1 MNNGIVL
8 NFLKKKIALK
18 LSTKDD
24 MKLKEDVEFHEPNGL
39 FFYKTTN
46 STNGDLDLGGI
57 AWYKN
62 SIHQKSGIKI
72 SFKPSLIM
80 DNNYY
85 GLQKFPQGFAF
96 ILTSNTVDNVM
107 GEKRGGLGF
116 EGINNAIAVFFDF
129 VYNADKLDKN
139 YAHFSITWNLFGP
152 IKSVCEDDKYCNLK
166 IPNFFDSQQEDYKPN
181 MQIIIELYGGKIK
194 VYFDEAIPQIDLFLP
209 EYGYIMDND
218 LVNFGVSSTMS
229 LYKGVKIEDLKLLTS
244 KIFLFKIFFLFL
256 SYSY

>member
-1 MNNGIVL
+1 MNSGIVF
-8 NFLKKKIALK
+8 NFIIKKIALK
-18 LSTKDD
+18 LSTKND
-24 MKLKEDVEFHEPNGL
+24 MKLKEDVEFQEPNGL
-39 FFYKTTN
+39 FFYKTIN

-62 SIHQKSGIKI
+62 NIQRKSGIKI
-72 SFKPSLIM
+72 SFKPSLIL

-96 ILTSNTVDNVM
+96 ILTSNTVDNVI

-129 VYNADKLDKN
+129 VNNADKLDKN
-139 YAHFSITWNLFGP
+139 YAHFSITSNLSGP
-152 IKSVCEDDKYCNLK
+152 IKSVCQDEKYCNLK

-181 MQIIIELYGGKIK
+181 MQIIIEFYGGKIK
-194 VYFDEAIPQIDLFLP
+194 VFFDEAIPQIDLFIP
-209 EYGYIMDND
+209 EYSGLMDND

-229 LYKGVKIEDLKLLTS
+229 LYKGVKIEDLKLMTS
-244 KIFLFKIFFLFL
+244 KKFIFSFLIYFFI
-256 SYSY
+256 